1 MKKSSASIYSPT
13 LELPNITKTF
23 PRNFKNRKTQQ
34 EAEQL
39 PDVPPPTE
47 EMIAHLN
54 RIGNEYPF
62 CVYYKH
68 RTNDP
73 L

>member
-13 LELPNITKTF
+13 LEMPHITKTF
-23 PRNFKNRKTQQ
+23 PRNFKNRKPQQ
-34 EAEQL
+34 EADQL
-39 PDVPPPTE
+39 PVVPPPTE
-47 EMIAHLN
+47 EMINHLN
-54 RIGNEYPF
+54 RIGSEYPF

-68 RTNDP
+68 RTHDP

>member
-13 LELPNITKTF
+13 LELPHITKTF
-23 PRNFKNRKTQQ
+23 PRNFKSRKPQQ
-34 EAEQL
+34 ETDQL
-39 PDVPPPTE
+39 PVVPPPTE
-47 EMIAHLN
+47 EMISHLN

-62 CVYYKH
+62 CVIYKR
-68 RTNDP
+68 RTHDP

>member
-13 LELPNITKTF
+13 LELPHITKTF
-23 PRNFKNRKTQQ
+23 PRHFKNRKTQP
-34 EAEQL
+34 EVDQL
-39 PDVPPPTE
+39 PVVPPPTE
-47 EMIAHLN
+47 EMISQLN
-54 RIGNEYPF
+54 RIGSEYPF

-68 RTNDP
+68 RTHDP

>member
-1 MKKSSASIYSPT
+1 MKKSSASTYSPT
-13 LELPNITKTF
+13 LEMPNITKTF
-23 PRNFKNRKTQQ
+23 PRNFKSRNTRQ
-34 EAEQL
+34 EADQF
-39 PDVPPPTE
+39 PVVPQPTE
-47 EMIAHLN
+47 EMISRLN
-54 RIGNEYPF
+54 RIGSEYPF